1 VTPFILL
8 RAKYSMYAFIAAVC
22 ALLLSLTGCAG
33 VSSSSSPAP
42 KPTPAPPAA
51 IAITLSA
58 TAVTVQAGSTQA
70 LTATVANDSQNKGV
84 TWTVSGSGCTGAAC
98 GSLSPTSS
106 ASGVAVTF
114 TAPPAVPAPA
124 MVTVTATS
132 VADSTKSALA
142 AVTISAPPPAIVVT
156 LSATAANVQP
166 GGMQALTATVSNDSQ
181 NKGVV
186 WTVSGS
192 GCTGAACGSVSP
204 ASSASGVAV
213 TYTAPPAVPAPAV
226 VTVTATSVSDGT
238 KSATAMITITAP
250 PVISVTV
257 SPATTNVTTQD
268 TQAFT
273 ATLANDSQNKGV
285 TWTLTGAGCSG
296 ATCGSISPTS
306 SASGAAITYTAP
318 ASVPTPAMVTLTATS
333 VADGTKS
340 AAATITIMPVSN
352 ITVTLAPVLVNVPT
366 QTTQT
371 FTATVAND
379 TQNKGV
385 TWQLLGSSC
394 QDTSCGTLSA
404 SSSASGVAITYTAP
418 AKVPVPAAVTLRATS
433 VTDTTKTAAAT
444 ITITSPVPPNVSV
457 SLTPKRG
464 GITLAQS
471 LDFAATV
478 TNDVNAAGVSW
489 SAVGGGSFLAH
500 SPTSATFVPSTTPG
514 VVTVTATSN
523 VDSTKSASAT
533 IGITDLAGVSTYHND
548 ISRDGVNAK
557 EYALTTSNVTAATF
571 GKLFSCTAD
580 GAVYAQPLWIPNIR
594 IGGGTHNVIVA
605 ATMRDSVYVF
615 DADAAPCV
623 TYWHKQLLP
632 VGETY
637 GSFADIGSSDA
648 YPDIGILGT
657 PVIDASGTIYLV
669 TKSKGATYH
678 LRLHALNL
686 TDGSEKAN
694 SPVEIDSSITAPGN
708 CEGGTS
714 IPFHP
719 QVENQRPG
727 LALVNG
733 VVYVSWGSHGDVGTY
748 HGWVVGYATS
758 NLTVSGIFNTSK
770 NAVPPA
776 TYCRGGIWMSGGAP
790 AADSANNLFL
800 ITGNGVFDG
809 VGSFGDS
816 YLKLT
821 TPGLSVADYFAPHNQ
836 SVLDTGNT
844 DLGSSGTALLIDPP
858 TGPKLL
864 VGGSK
869 AGMIYVLDRGNMGHF
884 NSTTDSIVQSFS
896 VTGRSF
902 ATPAFWNNTLY
913 HFGAVFKSQ
922 QPGQTYP
929 FATSTGMFA
938 TTPSASTP
946 SGFGYP
952 GATPSISATP
962 SSTNGIVWAID
973 ASAFG
978 TSDSGSRPGG
988 PAILHAYDASNIAN
1002 ELWNSSQSGTRDTA
1016 GNAVKFAVPTVANG
1030 KVYIGTRG
1038 SDDSQGNGTTF
1049 GEIDVYGLLPN

>member
-1 VTPFILL
+1 MTQFILL
-8 RAKYSMYAFIAAVC
+8 RAKYSMYAFSAAVC
-22 ALLLSLTGCAG
+22 AVLIGLTGCAG
-33 VSSSSSPAP
+33 VTSSSSPS
-42 KPTPAPPAA
+42 PTPTSAPPAA
-51 IAITLSA
+51 VGITLSA
-58 TAVTVQAGSTQA
+58 TTATVQVGNTQA
-70 LTATVANDSQNKGV
+70 FTATVANDSQNKGV

-98 GSLSPTSS
+98 GGLSPASS
-106 ASGVAVTF
+106 PSGTAVTY

-124 MVTVTATS
+124 LVTVTATS
-132 VADSTKSALA
+132 VADSTKSASA
-142 AVTISAPPPAIVVT
+142 MVTISAPSPAIAVA
-156 LSATAANVQP
+156 LSTAGATVQT
-166 GGMQALTATVSNDSQ
+166 GGTQALTATVTNDSQ

-192 GCTGAACGSVSP
+192 GCTGAACGNVSP

-213 TYTAPPAVPAPAV
+213 TFTAPPAVPAPAV
-226 VTVTATSVSDGT
+226 VTVTAASAADST
-238 KSATAMITITAP
+238 KTAAASITITAP
-250 PVISVTV
+250 AVISVSV
-257 SPATTNVTTQD
+257 SPATINATTQG

-273 ATLANDSQNKGV
+273 ATLANDPQNKGV

-296 ATCGSISPTS
+296 ATCGSISATS
-306 SASGAAITYTAP
+306 SASGAPITFTGP
-318 ASVPTPAMVTLTATS
+318 PSVPA
-333 VADGTKS
+333 
-340 AAATITIMPVSN
+340 
-352 ITVTLAPVLVNVPT
+352 
-366 QTTQT
+366 
-371 FTATVAND
+371 
-379 TQNKGV
+379 
-385 TWQLLGSSC
+385 
-394 QDTSCGTLSA
+394 
-404 SSSASGVAITYTAP
+404 
-418 AKVPVPAAVTLRATS
+418 PAAVTLTATS

-444 ITITSPVPPNVSV
+444 INITPPPPVSV
-457 SLTPKRG
+457 SVTPKRG
-464 GITLAQS
+464 GITVAQS
-471 LDFAATV
+471 LDLTATV
-478 TNDVNAAGVSW
+478 TNDVSATGVTW
-489 SAVGGGSFLAH
+489 SAVGGGSIVAH
-500 SPTSATFVPSTTPG
+500 SPNTTATFVPSTTPG
-514 VVTVTATSN
+514 VVTVTATSTA
-523 VDSTKSASAT
+523 DSTKSASAI
-533 IGITDLAGVSTYHND
+533 IGVTDLSGVSTYHND
-548 ISRDGVNAK
+548 LSRDGVNAK
-557 EYALTTSNVTAATF
+557 EYALTTSNVTPATF
-571 GKLFSCTAD
+571 GRLFSCTTD
-580 GAVYAQPLWIPNIR
+580 GAVYAQPLWIPNVS
-594 IGGGTHNVIVA
+594 IGNGNGKHNVIVA

-632 VGETY
+632 VGETW

-669 TKSKGATYH
+669 TKSKGAVYH
-678 LRLHALNL
+678 LRLHALSL

-758 NLTVSGIFNTSK
+758 NLSVSGIFNTSK

-790 AADSANNLFL
+790 AADAANNLFL

-816 YLKLT
+816 YLKLA
-821 TPGLSVADYFAPHNQ
+821 TPALTVADYFAPHNQ
-836 SVLDTGNT
+836 NVLDTGNT

-869 AGMIYVLDRGNMGHF
+869 GGAIYVLDRGNMGHF
-884 NSTTDSIVQSFS
+884 NATTDSIVQSFS
-896 VTGRSF
+896 VPGRSF

-913 HFGAVFKSQ
+913 YFGTVFKSQ
-922 QPGQTYP
+922 QPGQT
-929 FATSTGMFA
+929 FAFSSATSLFA

-973 ASAFG
+973 VSAFG
-978 TSDSGSRPGG
+978 TSDSGSRPAG
-988 PAILHAYDASNIAN
+988 PAILHAYDASNIAT

-1016 GNAVKFAVPTVANG
+1016 GNAVKFTVPTIANG

-1038 SDDSQGNGTTF
+1038 SDDSQGNGATF